1 MACDGQEPMDVTGER
16 IRLIRQKKNGYV
28 FEAREARVGGA
39 PRPHGSPRV
48 GWNAARLEPSM
59 ADG

>member
-1 MACDGQEPMDVTGER
+1 MDVTGER